1 MVRCDCDCECVYV
14 FIQVYVYLDSFFP
27 PGCIYC
33 AICANTDIG
42 TTTHC
47 VCSIKWERNVRLS
60 TKTTTTTTTATTTTV
75 VATKQRTIYSIFL
88 TYDENE
94 WKHQRLRQSSNPA
107 NENIISQRKAKQR
120 RNKQQKCYE
129 GNVNKYSVIARS
141 SHFSFWWVRKSADGV
156 T

>member
-1 MVRCDCDCECVYV
+1 MVRCNCECVCVYV
-14 FIQVYVYLDSFFP
+14 YVQVYVYLDSFFP

-60 TKTTTTTTTATTTTV
+60 TTTTTTTTTTTI

-94 WKHQRLRQSSNPA
+94 WKHQRRQASNPA

>member
-1 MVRCDCDCECVYV
+1 MEKTEKIQWNCSMIYNWHQMIWYVVIVSVCTLYVY
-14 FIQVYVYLDSFFP
+14 IQVYVYLDSFFP

-60 TKTTTTTTTATTTTV
+60 TTTKTTTTTMTV
-75 VATKQRTIYSIFL
+75 VATKQRTIYSIFP

-94 WKHQRLRQSSNPA
+94 WNKAGKQSSERKYHNVKQSRQSKEETN
-107 NENIISQRKAKQR
+107 NRNVMKEMLINIR
-120 RNKQQKCYE
+120 
-129 GNVNKYSVIARS
+129 
-141 SHFSFWWVRKSADGV
+141 
-156 T
+156 